1 MEENEDLKKQIAE
14 LKGKTFKEIGEFVTK
29 CAQNGQSRK
38 FTKEDMDKIIEAT
51 EYSDR
56 VFLNEMGCFDL

>member
-14 LKGKTFKEIGEFVTK
+14 LKGKTFKEIAEFVTK

-56 VFLNEMGCFDL
+56 VFLNEMGYFDL

>member
-1 MEENEDLKKQIAE
+1 MSENEDLKKQIAE
-14 LKGKTFKEIGEFVTK
+14 LKGKTFKEIAEFVTK

-51 EYSDR
+51 EYSKR
-56 VFLNEMGCFDL
+56 VFLDEISSRD

>member
-1 MEENEDLKKQIAE
+1 MSENEDLKKQISE
-14 LKGKTFKEIGEFVTK
+14 LKGKTFKEIAEFVTK

-51 EYSDR
+51 EHSSR
-56 VFLNEMGCFDL
+56 VFLGEKGYFDR

>member
-51 EYSDR
+51 EYSKR
-56 VFLNEMGCFDL
+56 VFLDEMGYFDR